1 MVKYRKRVCN
11 DIGRCIKLL
20 GSSRNA
26 IQLTDIEIALL
37 QDVYQESGS
46 TGREPEIG
54 IFLLSKCIKQTKRI
68 VNVFTIFTEMI
79 PIILLFQ
86 MYTRLIIRFTVRLG
100 HPSYIFFQLCTQF
113 IFRYTANGTIS
124 ILHTYVLKIVQF
136 TKDAHL
142 TKFTDTGQEKKTKI
156 FSLRFQR
163 TEKVAHDATYF
174 SLQLLIVVAIQH
186 RRIIFVYK

>member
-1 MVKYRKRVCN
+1 
-11 DIGRCIKLL
+11 
-20 GSSRNA
+20 
-26 IQLTDIEIALL
+26 
-37 QDVYQESGS
+37 
-46 TGREPEIG
+46 
-54 IFLLSKCIKQTKRI
+54 
-68 VNVFTIFTEMI
+68 MI
-79 PIILLFQ
+79 PIILLLQ
-86 MYTRLIIRFTVRLG
+86 MHTRFIIRFTIRLG

-142 TKFTDTGQEKKTKI
+142 TKFTDTGQKKKTKI

-163 TEKVAHDATYF
+163 TEKIAHDATYF

>member
-26 IQLTDIEIALL
+26 IQLTNIEIALL

-46 TGREPEIG
+46 TGREPEIL
-54 IFLLSKCIKQTKRI
+54 ITFLRKCIKQTKRI
-68 VNVFTIFTEMI
+68 VHILTFLTEMI

-86 MYTRLIIRFTVRLG
+86 MYTRFIIRFTVRFG

-142 TKFTDTGQEKKTKI
+142 TKFTDTGQKKKTKI